1 MSKISKNLLA
11 VILVTVIAIVT
22 LLVFMARQAL
32 VTLTDDILTEQ
43 ANSYITILKSDF
55 RELNV
60 EAEYLFDM
68 IGGDTELKQA
78 LIDGSSD
85 TIKDIYS
92 NYASDESSFG
102 AFYGSDG
109 SLLWKTDN
117 CPKNIT
123 VDNAPNGLGADSENM
138 YYCYS
143 EKIAEA
149 GSYLIG
155 YDLRAYE
162 YLDPIRDKTGGHF
175 TIFKDNVRYATT
187 ITDESGER
195 FTGTEMSADI
205 SQAVIN
211 DGKLYSGKAE
221 INGENYVVSYEPMT
235 DKNGTVIGA
244 YFGGY
249 ATSTVNEML
258 NKEVSVMGITGAVAA
273 IIACVAAVF
282 VCYLIIK
289 KTILTPVALIGK
301 MTKEMS
307 EGNLGYEL
315 ENISHSKDEVGE
327 LLSSVD
333 GMRNSLS
340 AYVNDISR
348 VMHTMANGDFT
359 ATPQV
364 EYKGDFVAL
373 SESAAQI
380 NNQMRNVISSI
391 YRTSDNV
398 YNGSTQS
405 AEGSNALADGTTR
418 QAAAIEQLTANL
430 TNISQNVTDTAENAR
445 AASELADNAS
455 DILNEQHAYMNQM
468 VDSMRKIAET
478 SSEIESIIRAI
489 DDIASQTNILALN
502 AAIESAR
509 AGEAGKGFAVVADEV
524 RNLSAKSAEA
534 VKETSML
541 IEAATRAVDEGSKI
555 ADKNAA
561 SLNKVVEIFG
571 ETKKMIGDISS
582 AADNQSRS
590 ISQITSGLG
599 EISDVVSQNSAT
611 AEEIAASC
619 QELNN
624 RAIDLKDEVKLFR
637 L

>member
-1 MSKISKNLLA
+1 MSKIGKNLLA
-11 VILVTVIAIVT
+11 VILVTVIALVT
-22 LLVFMARQAL
+22 LLVIMARQAL
-32 VTLTDDILTEQ
+32 TTLTDDILTEQ
-43 ANSYITILKSDF
+43 ANSFITILKSDF
-55 RELNV
+55 GELDV

-68 IGGDTELKQA
+68 VGSDTALKQA
-78 LIDGSSD
+78 LTENSSD
-85 TIKDIYS
+85 GVKEIYNS
-92 NYASDESSFG
+92 YASDESSFG

-109 SLLWKTDN
+109 SLIWKTDN

-123 VDNAPNGLGADSENM
+123 VDNAPNGLGSDAENM

-143 EKIAEA
+143 EKITDA

-162 YLDPIRDKTGGHF
+162 YLDPIRTKTGGHF
-175 TIFKDNVRYATT
+175 TIFKDNIRYATT

-195 FTGTEMSADI
+195 FIGTEMSADI
-205 SQAVIN
+205 AEAVIK
-211 DGKLYSGKAE
+211 DGRVYSGKTE
-221 INGENYVVSYEPMT
+221 INGESYVVSYEPIT
-235 DKNGTVIGA
+235 DGLGNIIGA

-249 ATSTVNEML
+249 ATATVDGML
-258 NKEVSVMGITGAVAA
+258 NSEVTTMGIIGAVAA
-273 IIACVAAVF
+273 VIACVAAVF
-282 VCYLIIK
+282 VCYMIIK
-289 KTILTPVALIGK
+289 KKILTPVTLIGK

-307 EGNLGYEL
+307 EGNLNYQI
-315 ENISHSKDEVGE
+315 ENITHGKDEVGE
-327 LLSSVD
+327 LLTSVD
-333 GMRNSLS
+333 EMRNSLS
-340 AYVNDISR
+340 AYINDISR
-348 VMHTMANGDFT
+348 VMKTMANGDFT
-359 ATPQV
+359 AAPQI

-373 SESAAQI
+373 SESAAHI
-380 NNQMRNVISSI
+380 SNQMRNIISSI

-455 DILNEQHAYMNQM
+455 EILSEQHQYMNQM
-468 VDSMRKIAET
+468 VASMRKIAET
-478 SSEIESIIRAI
+478 SSEIENIIRAI

-534 VKETSML
+534 VRETTAL
-541 IEAATRAVDEGSKI
+541 IEAATNAVDEGSKI

-561 SLNKVVEIFG
+561 SLNKVVDIFG
-571 ETKKMIGDISS
+571 QTKKMIGDISS
-582 AADNQSRS
+582 AANDQSRS

>member
-1 MSKISKNLLA
+1 MSKIGKNLLA

-22 LLVFMARQAL
+22 LLVFMERQAL

-55 RELNV
+55 GELDV

-143 EKIAEA
+143 EKIAET

-289 KTILTPVALIGK
+289 KTILNPVALIGK

-333 GMRNSLS
+333 GMRNTLS

-478 SSEIESIIRAI
+478 SSEIENIIRAI